1 MGQCQCF
8 PGFCFLRKHHLHGT
22 EPVAAVTDE
31 PFHKVHILEPC
42 LGFIADPEIHHV
54 HMRLFPGFHFSPAD
68 FLRMSLM
75 IFSARIYPVAMMR
88 SGNPSAFQYDRDLEV
103 PFGSESLFP
112 FFVISRHSE
121 SIMTKAVSF
130 ADCTFQ
136 HSLGI
141 RIRLVVPPV
150 HGLFREHPVIVHQ
163 QRNIGEVLRIKVCN
177 PLIYGNLILS
187 VDIFHGMGFAPFS
200 QSIGIYEIHFI
211 R

>member
-1 MGQCQCF
+1 
-8 PGFCFLRKHHLHGT
+8 
-22 EPVAAVTDE
+22 
-31 PFHKVHILEPC
+31 
-42 LGFIADPEIHHV
+42 
-54 HMRLFPGFHFSPAD
+54 MRLFPGFHFSPAD
-68 FLRMSLM
+68 LLRMSLM

-130 ADCTFQ
+130 LNCTFQ

-163 QRNIGEVLRIKVCN
+163 QRDIGEVLRIKVCN

-200 QSIGIYEIHFI
+200 QSVGIYEIHFI